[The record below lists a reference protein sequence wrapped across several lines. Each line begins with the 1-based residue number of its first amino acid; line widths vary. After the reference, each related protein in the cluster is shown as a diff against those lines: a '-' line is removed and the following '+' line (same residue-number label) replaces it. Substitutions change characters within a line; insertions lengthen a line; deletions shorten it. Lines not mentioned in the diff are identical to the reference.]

1 MATTDYG
8 TVQTQITRQDPAV
21 EAYRLGL
28 LEDVQQFVRQNI
40 GALQDPAQREA
51 LLGGLDYNVAGL
63 SRGEQMGIAA
73 AEQGLGAY
81 LPYVQQGSRAV
92 QGGMNLT
99 GMGAGLVGQAAQL
112 AAAQRAVPYTYQRG
126 AAQGIGQ
133 ATQLGTALGTQAYGA
148 LGQAP
153 QFSMGSTFAAQRGLQ
168 NAALGAQNVAARTA
182 RGAGRLF
189 DPMAQSMGMATSGAY
204 GAAGRGQFGADIAAQ
219 RARSSTA
226 AAQQQLMDASQA
238 AGQATQLGT
247 ALGGQSFQGLNRAGQ
262 QGYGFAERGQFG
274 ADIAAERA
282 RASTAAAQQQLMGAS
297 QFGLGSAQQG
307 IASLA
312 GTGGMYDPRMTYGY
326 MSPFENAAIQATLS
340 DIGRQGEIAQQGV
353 RAQAARAGAFGGS
366 RQAVAEQELQR
377 NVLEQQARTAAQLR
391 AQGFESAAQRSQQ
404 AFEQAQGRQQQLA
417 SLTGQL
423 GQAGAGTAAS
433 AAQAAGQLG
442 LSAEQLAQT
451 GALQGAGLGLQAS
464 GQDIQAQQ
472 AAGQLGLGIGQLG
485 QAGAQIAAANAQAA
499 GQLGLSTEQLAQASA
514 LQGAQLGLSANQIA
528 AANAQS
534 LAQTGLNIE
543 QLSAQTGLQ
552 AQQLAGQFAQQA
564 GALSQNQ
571 AQLMSQAAQAQGALG
586 QGIGSLG
593 LQGAQALGNLG
604 IQYGQLAQQDVNQLG
619 QLATQYG
626 QLGGQM
632 GQLGVQQAG
641 MGEIGQN
648 ITNAQLQNVLAAG
661 GLERGVAQSQLDAT
675 RLSNLQRQ
683 QFPYQQYGFLSD
695 IYSGVPSSQSVTTG
709 VMGGQ
714 TSPFQQAIGL
724 GISGLSAAAGAQRAG
739 LFG

>member
-1 MATTDYG
+1 MATTNYG

-40 GALQDPAQREA
+40 SALQDEEQKQKI
-51 LLGGLDYNVAGL
+51 LGGLDYNVAGL

-112 AAAQRAVPYTYQRG
+112 AAAQRAVPYTYQQG
-126 AAQGIGQ
+126 AAQGLGQ
-133 ATQLGTALGTQAYGA
+133 ATQLGTSLGTQA
-148 LGQAP
+148 
-153 QFSMGSTFAAQRGLQ
+153 
-168 NAALGAQNVAARTA
+168 
-182 RGAGRLF
+182 
-189 DPMAQSMGMATSGAY
+189 
-204 GAAGRGQFGADIAAQ
+204 
-219 RARSSTA
+219 
-226 AAQQQLMDASQA
+226 
-238 AGQATQLGT
+238 
-247 ALGGQSFQGLNRAGQ
+247 FQGLNQAGQ
-262 QGYGFAERGQFG
+262 QGYGFAERGQTG

-307 IASLA
+307 IASLV
-312 GTGGMYDPRMTYGY
+312 GTGGMYDPSMTYGY

-353 RAQAARAGAFGGS
+353 RAQAAQAGAFGGS

-442 LSAEQLAQT
+442 LSAEQLAQVS
-451 GALQGAGLGLQAS
+451 ALQGAGLGLQAS

-485 QAGAQIAAANAQAA
+485 QAGAQ
-499 GQLGLSTEQLAQASA
+499 
-514 LQGAQLGLSANQIA
+514 
-528 AANAQS
+528 
-534 LAQTGLNIE
+534 
-543 QLSAQTGLQ
+543 
-552 AQQLAGQFAQQA
+552 
-564 GALSQNQ
+564 
-571 AQLMSQAAQAQGALG
+571 
-586 QGIGSLG
+586 
-593 LQGAQALGNLG
+593 ALGNLG
-604 IQYGQLAQQDVNQLG
+604 VQYGQLAQQDVNQLG

-648 ITNAQLQNVLAAG
+648 LTNAQLQNVFAAG
-661 GLERGVAQSQLDAT
+661 GLERGVTQSQLDAT

-695 IYSGVPSSQSVTTG
+695 IYSGVPSSQSTTTG